1 MLPRDFPNW
10 PMIYYYFN
18 TWKKSGLIAQN
29 LSGLSQAIWQSRDLK
44 GLIPFRFRVNEI
56 AL

>member
-1 MLPRDFPNW
+1 MV
-10 PMIYYYFN
+10 YYYFN